1 MAEPDDLERS
11 ELEAV
16 IETRRE
22 LGPTYEP
29 ALGDSFVEKVE
40 LAIQQR
46 VDVRLA
52 ARQRS
57 QALERRHSA
66 QQLALGIVSL
76 VMAVP
81 ITITLAV
88 NDKLLA
94 LLIAW
99 LGITVVNI
107 AHAWQGRGRD

>member
-1 MAEPDDLERS
+1 VAEPDDLERS

-16 IETRRE
+16 IETRRV

-29 ALGDSFVEKVE
+29 ALVDSFVEKVE
-40 LAIQQR
+40 LAILQR

-66 QQLALGIVSL
+66 QQLALTAGVRSCGTGYIPASDP
-76 VMAVP
+76 AP
-81 ITITLAV
+81 EE
-88 NDKLLA
+88 
-94 LLIAW
+94 
-99 LGITVVNI
+99 
-107 AHAWQGRGRD
+107 QP